1 MEKYQYYAELIGEEQ
16 AGDGKSSKDDEL
28 DAIGEVNASANSG
41 MAGILGAEG
50 KNDANNEGGKGKGAE
65 KDDMKKGK
73 KRRYLEER
81 KVAGKKAK
89 NDAPGQAGGNK

>member
-1 MEKYQYYAELIGEEQ
+1 
-16 AGDGKSSKDDEL
+16 L

-41 MAGILGAEG
+41 ITGILGAEG

-89 NDAPGQAGGNK
+89 NDALGQAGGNK